1 MQDLDDIIVC
11 DLYFSLF
18 RAFSVYEDCLVVQVY
33 VACFQSTQLGDS
45 HACGKQKFGYGDV
58 AEGIF
63 PLVVCLGFGM
73 ASVHGGEK
81 CFDGVQRN
89 GLGQYDRL
97 AEPYLY
103 FVEWIPVDD
112 VFIFKIME
120 KGF

>member
-1 MQDLDDIIVC
+1 
-11 DLYFSLF
+11 
-18 RAFSVYEDCLVVQVY
+18 
-33 VACFQSTQLGDS
+33 
-45 HACGKQKFGYGDV
+45 
-58 AEGIF
+58 
-63 PLVVCLGFGM
+63 M

>member
-1 MQDLDDIIVC
+1 MKYGEEILHTTAAHIERLRGDAGGRLWITTRGDS
-11 DLYFSLF
+11 YM
-18 RAFSVYEDCLVVQVY
+18 
-33 VACFQSTQLGDS
+33 VAQLGDS

-97 AEPYLY
+97 TEPYLY
-103 FVEWIPVDD
+103 FVEWVPVDN